1 MKLISTALL
10 DELAAKA
17 AVSPRRRAHHNI
29 HSSPTETLQ
38 RFIVVAQR
46 GSYVRPHRHW
56 TKSELVTV
64 LRGSFELVIFDDA
77 GVVTARQ
84 VIGDGTPNAAFE
96 LPQATWHTLLPLADG
111 SAFLEVKE
119 GPYDPATSAE
129 FATWAP
135 EEGNPSIPEFQRW
148 VSAAPVGSRLRGS
161 V

>member
-10 DELAAKA
+10 DELTAKA
-17 AVSPRRRAHHNI
+17 AVSPRRRAHHNL
-29 HSSPTETLQ
+29 HASPTDTLQ

-64 LRGSFELVIFDDA
+64 LRGSFEVVIFDDA
-77 GVVTARQ
+77 GVVTA
-84 VIGDGTPNAAFE
+84 PAFE

-119 GPYDPATSAE
+119 GPYDPATAAE
-129 FATWAP
+129 FAAWAP
-135 EEGNPSIPEFQRW
+135 EEGNPSIAEFQRW
-148 VSAAPVGSRLRGS
+148 VNEAPVGSRL
-161 V
+161 